1 MPAARTEKESK
12 RHQRTKARSSAQ
24 LTNCF
29 GSSRRVLVTTS
40 RQCIQEKENVPTS
53 PASSQLPTS
62 PYSRTS
68 GLTSPLTRSA
78 DAFLALQQRIRKE
91 ELEIYVQ
98 ALQEQLS
105 GLEKSSSAFGASLR
119 RQLDELSA
127 ELIQQKRD
135 VLELRARYEELAR
148 KKQALSKKVARFD
161 GRFATGVARLSTQS
175 LKEDGII
182 STEIRACVRDIV
194 SLGAPTESV
203 DKIIH
208 AVAKGLNIQ
217 ICDHIST
224 RSTGRIVIEGGV
236 AAQLQIVDAIK
247 NADHF
252 TASGD
257 GTSHKHLNYE
267 SRFITVKQNLLALG
281 LTQAPSHTSE
291 EQMAGWLKLIEEMYT
306 AYNDSPLGRAYPEDF
321 RTFFI
326 KITGM
331 MTDHAAAQ
339 KSERALLCQTVPRLL
354 DVIYEIT
361 DTKIR
366 AAGGMAAWDALAAEE
381 RDHRNSTLY
390 AELCQ
395 KFGQAEFDKL
405 SKGERDEAD
414 FFHCGGCF
422 MHKDLNAHKGGV
434 ESMMAAWLKHGF
446 EQPILLMNK
455 DNAAAANSGS
465 AVARERAETVLSS
478 DMQGKA

>member
-1 MPAARTEKESK
+1 
-12 RHQRTKARSSAQ
+12 
-24 LTNCF
+24 
-29 GSSRRVLVTTS
+29 
-40 RQCIQEKENVPTS
+40 
-53 PASSQLPTS
+53 
-62 PYSRTS
+62 
-68 GLTSPLTRSA
+68 
-78 DAFLALQQRIRKE
+78 
-91 ELEIYVQ
+91 
-98 ALQEQLS
+98 
-105 GLEKSSSAFGASLR
+105 
-119 RQLDELSA
+119 
-127 ELIQQKRD
+127 
-135 VLELRARYEELAR
+135 
-148 KKQALSKKVARFD
+148 
-161 GRFATGVARLSTQS
+161 

-182 STEIRACVRDIV
+182 STEIRTCVWDIV

-217 ICDHIST
+217 ICDHISA

-236 AAQLQIVDAIK
+236 AAQLQIVDVIK

-331 MTDHAAAQ
+331 MTDHTADQ
-339 KSERALLCQTVPRLL
+339 KKLRALFHQMKKRMDREMRGERALLCQIVPRLL

-361 DTKIR
+361 DTKIQ

-381 RDHRNSTLY
+381 RDRRNSTLY
-390 AELCQ
+390 ADRLCQ

-446 EQPILLMNK
+446 KQPILLMNK

-465 AVARERAETVLSS
+465 VVAREQAETVSS
-478 DMQGKA
+478 RGGVKLCELMGLLLNNKDDKKGQQDSHGVYFSAHEHIGYSIRLLDTSNTRYGCFSEAAAEIIVNLAVYRELMQFIRDRKMSLAYTNLEKNIWDAINNVRTLVELVVLLWYGQNFSKPVMRVVRA